1 MQVKDNNDNERPLSS
16 AALHILLA
24 LAESDLHG
32 YGIMQSVKRQ
42 SEGTFKLGPGT
53 LYANLDRL
61 LAGGLVGE
69 TERKLK
75 GGETRREYCLTS
87 SGERVLRLPW
97 VRKPSFVL
105 DVRPAH
111 IDFDGDAVRVGERA
125 SIRATRPVELQDDVR
140 CGIPGYEESGRE
152 LYADA
157 LVVHDDPFDYELT
170 GNCAYRSS
178 FHYSS

>member
-1 MQVKDNNDNERPLSS
+1 MEVKNKDKGNERPISS

-61 LAGGLVGE
+61 LASGLVGE

-75 GGETRREYCLTS
+75 DGETRREYCLTPN
-87 SGERVLRLPW
+87 GERVLRLE
-97 VRKPSFVL
+97 VQRLRQVVNVARTRLGKL
-105 DVRPAH
+105 D
-111 IDFDGDAVRVGERA
+111 
-125 SIRATRPVELQDDVR
+125 
-140 CGIPGYEESGRE
+140 GRG
-152 LYADA
+152 A
-157 LVVHDDPFDYELT
+157 
-170 GNCAYRSS
+170 
-178 FHYSS
+178 